1 MADNRPPR
9 RAEEIMDDEE
19 GWSGGPVKR
28 LCRPARSG
36 IPTRRPLS
44 NSSPTRRAI
53 KSHNHDKKWHYLN

>member
-36 IPTRRPLS
+36 IPTRRAIITGIT
-44 NSSPTRRAI
+44 TRRAI
-53 KSHNHDKKWHYLN
+53 SSHDPEAKRYYLN

>member
-53 KSHNHDKKWHYLN
+53 KSHNHDKKWYYLN

>member
-28 LCRPARSG
+28 LCRPALRSIPPRLPLSPPTRREGQLKAIIPTRSG
-36 IPTRRPLS
+36 I
-44 NSSPTRRAI
+44 I
-53 KSHNHDKKWHYLN
+53 